1 MIERSISRRRLA
13 MSGLGAAALALTARG
28 PLHVFAQSATP
39 AASPAALD
47 TFPVTVP
54 HVFGETVIAAEPKRV
69 VTWGWSSQDAVIAL
83 GTIPVAMPK
92 YTWGGDAD
100 AVLPWVREALGGA
113 PLPTLLPDAAVE
125 VPMEEIAAVQPD
137 LILAPYSGI
146 TEEDYGR
153 LSQIA
158 PTVAYPE
165 KPWETSWQDQTT
177 IIGAALGRS
186 AQGKALVEQTTSYIT
201 GKATEF
207 PAIAGKTFAYGTI
220 SADGAFR
227 LYIPG
232 DPRVQLLED
241 LGMAPS
247 QFVLDLEVGDGIY
260 YADISP
266 ELIGTLDCQILVMWF
281 DDQSLAD
288 AALENPTFAALP
300 MVKSGAY
307 APIVGQSFVM
317 ASSAPT
323 VLSIPW
329 MLHSYVP
336 QLAAA
341 AEKVEG

>member
-1 MIERSISRRRLA
+1 
-13 MSGLGAAALALTARG
+13 
-28 PLHVFAQSATP
+28 
-39 AASPAALD
+39 
-47 TFPVTVP
+47 
-54 HVFGETVIAAEPKRV
+54 
-69 VTWGWSSQDAVIAL
+69 
-83 GTIPVAMPK
+83 MPK

-100 AVLPWVREALGGA
+100 AVLPWVREALGDA

-177 IIGAALGRS
+177 IIGSALGRS

-201 GKATEF
+201 GKAAEF

-241 LGMAPS
+241 LGMVTS
-247 QFVLDLEVGDGIY
+247 QFVLDLKVGDGVY
-260 YADISP
+260 FVDISP

-329 MLHSYVP
+329 MLDSYVP

-341 AEKVEG
+341 AEKVS